1 MAQTKAPEPIQI
13 ALRVTSEIV
22 DRADA
27 LVAKALKNPKLA
39 VGRVTR
45 SSLLKLALVRGLE
58 VLEEELR

>member
-13 ALRVTSEIV
+13 ALRVTSDIV

-27 LVAKALKNPKLA
+27 LVATALKNPKLA